1 MTFKWGLYTAD
12 RPKRQHGLPTWAN
25 VPVPYNMPYLPNKPK
40 DVRQKTIDPVDMWL
54 EDRWVFVRRV
64 LGTEFVQKLFILCLT
79 FIYTVND
86 IKGDYFHDVG
96 DAIVTGVFND
106 IPHEFFKKRDQATWV
121 SFLDAS
127 GYLSQDQAYQLSRK
141 ISMIGPTAALF
152 GQEFELYMLDE
163 EEFTTCPVD
172 IFTGCTLEKYLTKKD
187 SGSSSYG
194 TTSYGYSQGSSSS
207 SYGYSHWK

>member
-1 MTFKWGLYTAD
+1 MPA
-12 RPKRQHGLPTWAN
+12 
-25 VPVPYNMPYLPNKPK
+25 PYNMPYLPSRRK
-40 DVRQKTIDPVDMWL
+40 DVREKIIDPVDMWL
-54 EDRWVFVRRV
+54 EDRWVFARRV
-64 LGTEFVQKLFILCLT
+64 LGTEFVQKLFIMCLT

-106 IPHEFFKKRDQATWV
+106 IPHEFFKKRDQAIWV

-163 EEFTTCPVD
+163 ENFTTCPVD
-172 IFTGCTLEKYLTKKD
+172 IFTGCPLEQQLTKCEK
-187 SGSSSYG
+187 SGSYGTSSYG
-194 TTSYGYSQGSSSS
+194 KYQGGGSSSS
-207 SYGYSHWK
+207 SSRYSQWK